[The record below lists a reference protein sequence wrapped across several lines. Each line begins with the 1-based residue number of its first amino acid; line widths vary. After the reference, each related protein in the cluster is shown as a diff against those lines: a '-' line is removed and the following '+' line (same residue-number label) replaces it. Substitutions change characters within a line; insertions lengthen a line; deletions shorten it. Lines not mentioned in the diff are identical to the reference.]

1 MKSIEYNFFDDYE
14 TLKCNNKEFEI
25 LKNYIHQDG
34 WSWFDREFEKDETII
49 TSLLEDTPKDLAA
62 ISVRYRDSRYGDSK
76 TLIPYFNDEI
86 EYLEWDKEAKDLIRE
101 IRNKKLNQLGI

>member
-1 MKSIEYNFFDDYE
+1 MDNIEYKFFDDYE
-14 TLKCNNKEFEI
+14 TLKCNNQEFEI

-49 TSLLEDTPKDLAA
+49 TSLLEDTPKYLAA
-62 ISVRYRDSRYGDSK
+62 ISVRYRESK
-76 TLIPYFNDEI
+76 TLIPYFDDEI
-86 EYLEWDKEAKDLIRE
+86 EYIECDKEAKDLIRE

>member
-49 TSLLEDTPKDLAA
+49 TSLLEDTPKDLAV
-62 ISVRYRDSRYGDSK
+62 ISVRYRDSK
-76 TLIPYFNDEI
+76 TLIPYFDDEI
-86 EYLEWDKEAKDLIRE
+86 EYIECDKEAKDLIRD
-101 IRNKKLNQLGI
+101 IRNTKLNQLGI